1 MEPLMPPP
9 SLSDREQ
16 AVLRTLGEPGAVVPF
31 QGLRRNLGLHPEILS
46 RTLRRLQR
54 DGFIERTE
62 GGYRL
67 GARTAPL
74 DEEPDLPGVEVL
86 EARLPPG
93 TTPEAVAESLQGR
106 WVGPLRWQG
115 VRDQGT
121 RLQWASPDRGFRVDL
136 RLGPG
141 DLAIEVYAREGS
153 WGEAVRAAYLLFG
166 QVARA
171 PGDPV

>member
-1 MEPLMPPP
+1 MEPPLP
-9 SLSDREQ
+9 DREQ

-31 QGLRRNLGLHPEILS
+31 QGLRRHLGLHPEILS
-46 RTLRRLQR
+46 RTLRRLER
-54 DGFIERTE
+54 AGYIERAE

-67 GARTAPL
+67 GSRAIPF
-74 DEEPDLPGVEVL
+74 DEASEMPGVEVL

-115 VRDQGT
+115 LRDNGA
-121 RLQWASPDRGFRVDL
+121 RLQWASPDGGFRVDL
-136 RLGPG
+136 RLDPEN
-141 DLAIEVYAREGS
+141 LAIEVYAREGA